1 MHTGVTLPEQ
11 PLWEFPHRAPLP
23 AAWQIYFAPITRQP
37 GFREVKCE
45 KCATQTLATYYVESQ
60 LSHYILKLDSEQWN
74 YAMEE
79 IEWGKLGAKL

>member
-11 PLWEFPHRAPLP
+11 PLCQLP
-23 AAWQIYFAPITRQP
+23 AAWLLCQLYFAPITRQP

-60 LSHYILKLDSEQWN
+60 LSYYILKLDSERWN

-79 IEWGKLGAKL
+79 IEWGKLRAKL